1 VKGKHN
7 TTINPNPSYYRY
19 QWPEVPPPTTMEK
32 VIWTTALIFTFR
44 INIEQLRANHNV
56 MGWHRLTPLYSRWT
70 YSVTEQNLY
79 QRLDNGKWTI
89 WKTIR
94 EHRHHR
100 TRLSTSSFECTNDTV
115 CTLPAEVY
123 VASVTWQSSNRV
135 HLMSTSPI
143 ADESRSSAEASQD
156 TNDDR
161 KYCRHTAAF
170 QYQIA
175 MNNGII
181 VTDGSYHDGIS
192 TCAWVAQPPYFTVP
206 LKDVNFSDLLW
217 SSDFVQGPSEEQNS
231 YRAELGGILRA
242 VVSTN
247 RMCNQVGL
255 TSGQCTL
262 FCDSK
267 GALCAAFGSKRP
279 TPRWSSFD
287 LVRRIRDAVH
297 ESPITWKFH
306 HVKGHQDDT
315 YQFQSLDSI
324 AQGNVIVDF

>member
-1 VKGKHN
+1 MKGKHN

-19 QWPEVPPPTTMEK
+19 QWPEVPPPTTTEK

-56 MGWHRLTPLYSRWT
+56 MEWHLLTPLYSRWI
-70 YSVTEQNLY
+70 YSVIEQNLY
-79 QRLDNGKWTI
+79 QHLDNGKWTI

-143 ADESRSSAEASQD
+143 ADASRSSTEASQD

-170 QYQIA
+170 QYQ
-175 MNNGII
+175 
-181 VTDGSYHDGIS
+181 
-192 TCAWVAQPPYFTVP
+192 
-206 LKDVNFSDLLW
+206 L
-217 SSDFVQGPSEEQNS
+217 
-231 YRAELGGILRA
+231 
-242 VVSTN
+242 
-247 RMCNQVGL
+247 
-255 TSGQCTL
+255 
-262 FCDSK
+262 
-267 GALCAAFGSKRP
+267 
-279 TPRWSSFD
+279 
-287 LVRRIRDAVH
+287 
-297 ESPITWKFH
+297 
-306 HVKGHQDDT
+306 
-315 YQFQSLDSI
+315 
-324 AQGNVIVDF
+324 